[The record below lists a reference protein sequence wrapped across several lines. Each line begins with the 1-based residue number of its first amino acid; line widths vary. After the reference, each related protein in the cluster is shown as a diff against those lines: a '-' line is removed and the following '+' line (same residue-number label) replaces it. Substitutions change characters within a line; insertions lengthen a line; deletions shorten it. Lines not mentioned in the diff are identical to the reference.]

1 MKKLAF
7 ILFFLALKPID
18 AQVNYNFSLG
28 LRAGETSGL
37 SLKKTLINS
46 TAIEGLIGFSRHGL
60 SATVLLEKYETTDL
74 SQLNWYYGSGAHLT
88 FENKLFPAYNLRNDR
103 YFENG
108 GVGVGID
115 GLFGLEYQV
124 EDTPVAVNLEL
135 KPFIEINT
143 RGTMWASFDPALG
156 IKLVF

>member
-1 MKKLAF
+1 MKKIAF
-7 ILFFLALKPID
+7 ILFLLALRLID
-18 AQVNYNFSLG
+18 AQVNYNVSLG

-37 SLKKTLINS
+37 SVKKTLINS
-46 TAIEGLIGFSRHGL
+46 AAIEGLFGFSRHAL
-60 SATVLLEKYETTDL
+60 SATVLLEKYEPTGL
-74 SQLNWYYGSGAHLT
+74 SQLNWYYGSGAHLAI
-88 FENKLFPAYNLRNDR
+88 ENKLFPSYNLQNDR

-115 GLFGLEYQV
+115 GLIGIECQLQDKPLSF
-124 EDTPVAVNLEL
+124 NLEL